1 MNTKSIRS
9 LRKGAGMTQE
19 ELAGKL
25 GVTVNTVSR
34 WEKGWFIPSPKYIK
48 QMADMF
54 GVDGSDIYVA
64 SYATKVDNAQKA

>member
-1 MNTKSIRS
+1 MNTKNIRS

-25 GVTVNTVSR
+25 GVSVNTVSR
-34 WEKGWFIPSPKYIK
+34 WEQGRFIPNPKYIK

-64 SYATKVDNAQKA
+64 SYAAKVDKAQKE